1 MNRLL
6 RHIVKLGRGMRMLLS
21 FALVFS
27 LTFGVQGA
35 LVAQAAGV
43 DDEPG
48 IGETGGT
55 GDGSGD
61 EGGGSPSYYI
71 QELNV
76 YREDDMGNLDL
87 DNPLA
92 YGTNPTHGHAQI
104 ETRGG
109 SIAFGAGT
117 QWNDDSELVP
127 DTTNVTWSLAEGA
140 EGIATITPAGF
151 LQADGNEDGLV
162 TVIATVDGSLTYDG
176 MPLQAYVDVEI
187 VAQSGPFVTKIQ
199 ICDENGN
206 VISPAY
212 SFDEDDLLGTATV
225 ELGAYV
231 TVRDPETGADTTYH
245 VTAGNG
251 LAAQTGGAL
260 PDITW
265 SVSEELYG
273 SISVDGIYRPLAS
286 GQNRVFAMS
295 SAGLLGETVSA
306 AITVS
311 MPGVSTEFH
320 PQDQLTVKVVYE
332 KDGVADLKAKT
343 VVKEKTFD
351 IPYLEALGTQTITYT
366 AKGSGGVNG
375 FITFTGRGPY
385 LAAILRETGLDLQGI
400 KEIRFGTADN
410 YLDAVSW
417 AWLVDTDRYYFP
429 NLDVNSEAGKIQ
441 VAPIIAI
448 ESAKATDDNPA
459 DPNYDLTGD
468 RRFLLL
474 FGSKPGNQSISH
486 FQVYNIHTLYV
497 VLEGAPPI
505 EGGGDESEPS
515 DDGNDGTDDQNNQN
529 EQQSDNGTGQNQGQ
543 GSGKNGSGSGKNA
556 GAQGVAR
563 AGDAGASGKA
573 VNSSSDLASSASASS
588 SSGLTMGDL
597 TVIGD
602 GGKWSA
608 LQAINKHKSD
618 VDTLLLDNPF
628 APFVAPMCA
637 GCFAAGGLEVLVGY
651 RRQRRNPEV
660 EIEDEKE

>member
-27 LTFGVQGA
+27 MTFGVQGA
-35 LVAQAAGV
+35 FVAHAAGV
-43 DDEPG
+43 DDEPVA
-48 IGETGGT
+48 GETDGA

-71 QELNV
+71 QELNI

-151 LQADGNEDGLV
+151 LQADGNEDGIV

-176 MPLQAYVDVEI
+176 VPLQAYVDVEV
-187 VAQSGPFVTKIQ
+187 VAQGGPFVTKIQ

-206 VISPAY
+206 IISPSY

-225 ELGAYV
+225 ELGAFV

-410 YLDAVSW
+410 YQDAVSW

-429 NLDVNSEAGKIQ
+429 NLDVNSEAAKIQ

-505 EGGGDESEPS
+505 EGGGDEPGP
-515 DDGNDGTDDQNNQN
+515 DDGQGGQDDQGNQPD
-529 EQQSDNGTGQNQGQ
+529 QQSGEGDGQSQGN
-543 GSGKNGSGSGKNA
+543 GSGKSSNGSGKNA

-563 AGDAGASGKA
+563 AGDAGAGSNA
-573 VNSSSDLASSASASS
+573 VHSSSDLASSSSSS

-628 APFVAPMCA
+628 TPFVAPMCA